1 MRESI
6 VRFGPNGQLI
16 GVLTQPP
23 LDRPMRD
30 VAILLSNTGT
40 NSRVGPFRLNV
51 ELARAFA
58 KLGYATLRFD
68 RSGLGDS
75 ARRDAQGD
83 DHAHALLDTQDA
95 IATVLQESGA
105 TRVVLIAL
113 CSGVDVAY
121 ETARTDA
128 RVAGAVFIDGYAYR
142 TDGFRARHALRV
154 LDVERVKRK
163 FRRQQHRARHAE
175 FFAEPAVDASTIFTR
190 AIPTLDRFREDLAAM
205 AERGARVLL
214 VYTGGMG
221 LHINAPEQVSEMLG
235 DEAWVAAAVSVAW
248 MPDADHLFMQP
259 SRRDALAN
267 SVLAWLDRIT
277 TR

>member
-83 DHAHALLDTQDA
+83 DHAHALLD
-95 IATVLQESGA
+95 S
-105 TRVVLIAL
+105 
-113 CSGVDVAY
+113 
-121 ETARTDA
+121 
-128 RVAGAVFIDGYAYR
+128 